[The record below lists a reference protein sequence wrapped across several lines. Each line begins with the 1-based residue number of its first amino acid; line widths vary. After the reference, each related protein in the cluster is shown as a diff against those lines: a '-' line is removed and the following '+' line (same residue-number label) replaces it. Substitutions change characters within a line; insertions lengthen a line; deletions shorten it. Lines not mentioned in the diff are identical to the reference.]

1 MNIKDIST
9 NNLIA
14 ELRDRGINPQLLIT
28 VADVDLT
35 LTELNDTRTEEYKI
49 KFTEDEKKEIV
60 KSLDYDMLD
69 KMIWHE
75 IKCGIVEMYT
85 KKMDSNLFV
94 SK

>member
-1 MNIKDIST
+1 MNIKNVST

-14 ELRDRGINPQLLIT
+14 ELRDRGISPTLLIT
-28 VADVDLT
+28 TADIDLV
-35 LTELNDTRTEEYKI
+35 LTDKNDKRSEDNKI
-49 KFTEDEKKEIV
+49 EFTDEEKKEIL

-75 IKCGIVEMYT
+75 IACGISEAYL
-85 KKMDSNLFV
+85 KKINSNLFV